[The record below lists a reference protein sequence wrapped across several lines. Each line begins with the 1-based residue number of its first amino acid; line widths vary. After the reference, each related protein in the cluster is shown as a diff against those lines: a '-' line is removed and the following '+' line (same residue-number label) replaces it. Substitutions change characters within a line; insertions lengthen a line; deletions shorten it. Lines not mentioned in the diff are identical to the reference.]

1 MTSIKNEII
10 WEVDEFPPE
19 PDPLE
24 AGDDLNSVSAPLAP
38 CALSTSQGPG
48 ETVVIPPPL
57 PVGVPE
63 LPDLTASVPTVTP
76 HPQAPFPPSQAHGQP
91 TVHSLPPQIQS
102 VPAHNPVTAVT
113 APVASSP
120 DQSTR
125 RLVRGE
131 RLELKS
137 LLLGESGITFDL
149 LGPSPDAV
157 KFICLGLDA
166 NERLVGPEYCVGPRQ
181 PFSPC
186 RGIHYQATTG
196 GGHSI
201 TLYPSSLPANLK
213 RLEFSAVAATPGG
226 IVGTAVTG
234 LRIGNSKG
242 EAESTDLSLECAS
255 SACVTLVEV
264 YDRQGE
270 WRLRVI
276 GEVVANSVDELL
288 RKHGASRQSSR

>member
-1 MTSIKNEII
+1 MASLKNEII

-19 PDPLE
+19 PDSQE
-24 AGDDLNSVSAPLAP
+24 AGDGLNSVSVPLAQ
-38 CALSTSQGPG
+38 CAVSTSQRPG
-48 ETVVIPPPL
+48 ETVLIPPPH
-57 PVGVPE
+57 PVVVPE
-63 LPDLTASVPTVTP
+63 LPDLTVSTSAVTP
-76 HPQAPFPPSQAHGQP
+76 HTQAPSPPSQEHGQP
-91 TVHSLPPQIQS
+91 TVRSVPSQIQS
-102 VPAHNPVTAVT
+102 APLQNPVTPVT
-113 APVASSP
+113 ASVASCA

-125 RLVRGE
+125 QLVRGE

-137 LLLGESGITFDL
+137 LLSGESGITFDL
-149 LGPSPDAV
+149 LGPSPEAV

-186 RGIHYQATTG
+186 RGIHHQTTTG

-201 TLYPSSLPANLK
+201 TLYPASLPANLK

-242 EAESTDLSLECAS
+242 TAESTDLSLECAS

>member
-1 MTSIKNEII
+1 MKNEIL

-19 PDPLE
+19 SDSLQI
-24 AGDDLNSVSAPLAP
+24 GDDLIPTSVPGTP
-38 CALSTSQGPG
+38 CAPTTSRFDDDK
-48 ETVVIPPPL
+48 PPPL
-57 PVGVPE
+57 
-63 LPDLTASVPTVTP
+63 
-76 HPQAPFPPSQAHGQP
+76 
-91 TVHSLPPQIQS
+91 HSHSSQIQPPPIPIPDTA
-102 VPAHNPVTAVT
+102 VTVPVTA
-113 APVASSP
+113 S
-120 DQSTR
+120 DEKSTR
-125 RLVRGE
+125 QLVRGE

-149 LGPSPDAV
+149 LGPSPEAV

-186 RGIHYQATTG
+186 GGIHYQATTG

-242 EAESTDLSLECAS
+242 TAESTDLSLECAS